1 MLTEGGVRSRSHGLA
16 KPVLE
21 AQAQSL
27 GVSLVTRAS
36 TWEHYEVAFRT
47 ALAEFRAAG
56 IERGV
61 FGDIDLQ
68 PHLDW
73 VQRVCAAEGITPVE
87 PLWQGDRRQLLG
99 EFLDQGFRAIIVA
112 AKDGVLRR
120 GFLGRQLSW
129 DVIAEMAHEGIDV
142 SGEKGEYHTVV
153 TDGPLFSAPLR
164 LRAGDRV
171 LRDGYWFLDVALAE

>member
-1 MLTEGGVRSRSHGLA
+1 MTSRGDPLFFCSWSGGKDSCLALSRASRDGGTPRALLTMLTEGGVRSRSHGLA

-73 VQRVCAAEGITPVE
+73 VQRVCAAEGITDAETIVRVE
-87 PLWQGDRRQLLG
+87 R
-99 EFLDQGFRAIIVA
+99 IVA
-112 AKDGVLRR
+112 ERTARAAV
-120 GFLGRQLSW
+120 S
-129 DVIAEMAHEGIDV
+129 AEE
-142 SGEKGEYHTVV
+142 V
-153 TDGPLFSAPLR
+153 TR
-164 LRAGDRV
+164 
-171 LRDGYWFLDVALAE
+171 